1 VAGGDGEFG
10 AGAGV
15 VSVGGD
21 VGAGF
26 VPVSVVAVLL
36 SLFEPLPQAA
46 KLALKRV
53 RTLICPAVFG
63 SGAAGE
69 VEFGF
74 GKVSMVTIA
83 SLCLNLTRW
92 LWELFKLTLS
102 VSVSTEWGE
111 IRYHL

>member
-1 VAGGDGEFG
+1 VAGGDGVFG

-21 VGAGF
+21 VGVGF
-26 VPVSVVAVLL
+26 VPVSVVAVLA
-36 SLFEPLPQAA
+36 LFEPLPQAA

-69 VEFGF
+69 VAIGV

-83 SLCLNLTRW
+83 SLYLNLTRW
-92 LWELFKLTLS
+92 LWGLFKLTLQ
-102 VSVSTEWGE
+102 VSVSTESG
-111 IRYHL
+111 